1 MDINSEQT
9 FQYKMV
15 TSLKREEVI
24 RRLKNATVMKG
35 EWVPFHDREKYLFR
49 GEVEEESFM
58 IRINPLLMSPYSP
71 RNSFLPMIQGVI
83 LTGTDGNCGILF
95 QLKNMWHWKSK
106 SIWVFR
112 IFFSFWCVAMAFGS
126 LCFLIEDPLGETVWI
141 LFWCLVLG
149 LGALWKRTYWK
160 RVGKSLVK
168 WFEELWDAREVV

>member
-1 MDINSEQT
+1 MAINSEQT

-15 TSLKREEVI
+15 TSLNREEVI

-35 EWVPFHDREKYLFR
+35 EWVSFHDREKYYFR

-58 IRINPLLMSPYSP
+58 LSINPLLMSPYSR
-71 RNSFLPMIQGVI
+71 RNSFLPMIQGVM
-83 LTGTDGNCGILF
+83 LAGADGNCGILF
-95 QLKNMWHWKSK
+95 QLKNLWHWKSK

-112 IFFSFWCVAMAFGS
+112 IFSLFWCVAMAFGS
-126 LCFLIEDPLGETVWI
+126 LCFLIEDPPGGTVWI
-141 LFWCLVLG
+141 LSWCLAWG
-149 LGALWKRTYWK
+149 LEELWKRRYWK